1 MFLDKL
7 HKLFILYLSILLH
20 DLCLEVNLALH
31 LSICSFIFV
40 SVYWYIYTGEKAAVE
55 MDFVVLS
62 SVVLQKPKSTN
73 MPYTNLVIYYVHV
86 RRNDKDV
93 KDKMRFNTI
102 RR

>member
-1 MFLDKL
+1 
-7 HKLFILYLSILLH
+7 
-20 DLCLEVNLALH
+20 
-31 LSICSFIFV
+31 
-40 SVYWYIYTGEKAAVE
+40 

>member
-1 MFLDKL
+1 MVDLGVFGVLQNDSFQY
-7 HKLFILYLSILLH
+7 HEIDLYSR
-20 DLCLEVNLALH
+20 
-31 LSICSFIFV
+31 IF
-40 SVYWYIYTGEKAAVE
+40 SCDIYIYTYIYIYTGEKAAVE
-55 MDFVVLS
+55 MDFVGLS

-86 RRNDKDV
+86 RRNDNDV